1 MPPNAA
7 RVSKIGV
14 SVLTCTNLA
23 GDLMTV
29 SYQLGE
35 YRAAEIAGSS
45 GEKDFHAATF
55 RDRLLTGRR

>member
-1 MPPNAA
+1 
-7 RVSKIGV
+7 
-14 SVLTCTNLA
+14 
-23 GDLMTV
+23 MTV